1 MKSFAWML
9 VVLALLIPSIGS
21 AQFKAQLEQEP
32 SVADAMMRS
41 DQSSLL
47 FGWFDPSKFS
57 MHHSL
62 SMSYQTMG
70 GQGVSLGM
78 YTNSMAYQITDRL
91 NARADVSLMYSPYNT
106 FSAPGGKKND
116 LSKIFLS
123 NAEVNYR
130 PWDNFQIRLQ
140 YRQAPYGTYGYSPM
154 MNSWF
159 PEDGF

>member
-1 MKSFAWML
+1 
-9 VVLALLIPSIGS
+9 
-21 AQFKAQLEQEP
+21 
-32 SVADAMMRS
+32 
-41 DQSSLL
+41 
-47 FGWFDPSKFS
+47 
-57 MHHSL
+57 
-62 SMSYQTMG
+62 
-70 GQGVSLGM
+70 
-78 YTNSMAYQITDRL
+78 
-91 NARADVSLMYSPYNT
+91 MYSPYNT
-106 FSAPGGKKND
+106 FSTPGGKKND